1 MGEELGG
8 AYGREVVHGEVCDRD
23 MQVLC
28 RSVRESHDVVGGRD
42 DLGGGG
48 QVHLRQNR
56 EEQDVVDVVDET
68 SPAILDEVVAVED
81 VDEREHQSRTDHG
94 VAHP

>member
-1 MGEELGG
+1 MGEGLGG
-8 AYGREVVHGEVCDRD
+8 ACGTEVVHGEVCDRD

-28 RSVRESHDVVGGRD
+28 RSAHESHDVVGGRG

-48 QVHLRQNR
+48 QVHRRQNR

-68 SPAILDEVVAVED
+68 SPVTLNEVVAVED
-81 VDEREHQSRTDHG
+81 VDEREHQSRTDHE